1 MALINIIFYKNIIL
15 KYIEIMPRPRVLTDE
30 QRLLNK
36 KKHNENPDLIE
47 RKRMNSLF
55 YYERKRLEKYI
66 LENGTERGFKYV
78 HLKVNF

>member
-1 MALINIIFYKNIIL
+1 
-15 KYIEIMPRPRVLTDE
+15 MPRPRVLTDE